1 MNYCKVTWENLP
13 KFHALFLFLMDLIDP
28 EVPEL
33 DLSDTVC
40 ACEYV
45 FYNVFFV
52 ATEYIILSF
61 FTRCV
66 YFE

>member
-1 MNYCKVTWENLP
+1 
-13 KFHALFLFLMDLIDP
+13 MDLIDP

-45 FYNVFFV
+45 FYNVFLLQLN
-52 ATEYIILSF
+52 I
-61 FTRCV
+61 
-66 YFE
+66 